1 MYELAVHAEFCAAH
15 AIVVGGVRERM
26 HGHNWRVTARVE
38 GSVLDADGLLCDFHT
53 VEGVLAGILEPWRN
67 GNLNEVSPFDRLNP
81 TAENVARVIAEALAE
96 GLDEGLRPH
105 AWVASVS
112 VTEGPGCVATYRRAK
127 GA

>member
-1 MYELAVHAEFCAAH
+1 MYELEVHAEFCAAH
-15 AIVVGGVRERM
+15 AIVVGGVRERV

-38 GSVLDADGLLCDFHT
+38 GSELDADGLLCDFHT
-53 VEGVLAGILEPWRN
+53 VEGVLSGILEPWRN
-67 GNLNEVSPFDRLNP
+67 GNLNEMSPFDRLNP
-81 TAENVARVIAEALAE
+81 TAENVARVIGEALAE

-105 AWVASVS
+105 AWVSSVS